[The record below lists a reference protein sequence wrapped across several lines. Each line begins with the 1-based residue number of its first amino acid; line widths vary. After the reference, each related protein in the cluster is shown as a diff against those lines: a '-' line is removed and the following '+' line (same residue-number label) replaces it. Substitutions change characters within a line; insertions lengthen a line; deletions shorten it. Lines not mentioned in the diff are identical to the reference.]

1 MAFTC
6 WWERLTKA
14 LENQLGGFRHSMM
27 CITVYYEKILCV
39 CWHAAK
45 LLIAALRITHSHQ
58 TQDCLPSTQKISNV
72 LLVQYIDLRMAN
84 ESKKTCLC
92 LSTVRGCNRMEQDV
106 WRSTSIRQAGVSN
119 VHDGHDGTM
128 TGLSETS
135 VAFSLF
141 SYCIVFNGACL
152 SSADLKSSCAS
163 VAMNTSVTIK
173 WR

>member
-1 MAFTC
+1 M
-6 WWERLTKA
+6 KA

-27 CITVYYEKILCV
+27 CTSWKKILYV

-45 LLIAALRITHSHQ
+45 LLLAALRITHS
-58 TQDCLPSTQKISNV
+58 TFAPNPRLFTINTKDLKCSTGTVHRSKNGKWKQEDLSM
-72 LLVQYIDLRMAN
+72 LVYH
-84 ESKKTCLC
+84 K
-92 LSTVRGCNRMEQDV
+92 RMEQDV

-141 SYCIVFNGACL
+141 SYCIVFNGACF

-163 VAMNTSVTIK
+163 VAMNTSATIK